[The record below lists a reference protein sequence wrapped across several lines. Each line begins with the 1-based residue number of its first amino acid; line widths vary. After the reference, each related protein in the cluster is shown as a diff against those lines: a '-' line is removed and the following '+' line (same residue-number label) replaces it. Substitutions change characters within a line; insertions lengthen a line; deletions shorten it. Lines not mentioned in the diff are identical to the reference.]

1 VERGE
6 RLPTD
11 PWLDLVP
18 SPSPAKAAVTAFP
31 GHIVV
36 AADVDRPWLDARL
49 EDGDL
54 AAPLSPRFLTA
65 LEDRLG
71 LVCGCIDA
79 VVLADPLPGPPPVE
93 LTPLVDSTH
102 PRVVRARLFRSD
114 VRVWTA
120 GDAVLV
126 IGRGLADRWEAAIE
140 VDGHA
145 RNAGLGRSLARS
157 ARHLV
162 PGNSPVWAQVAP
174 GNASSL
180 RAFLAAG
187 YRPVGGEVLLT
198 PHGD

>member
-1 VERGE
+1 M
-6 RLPTD
+6 
-11 PWLDLVP
+11 
-18 SPSPAKAAVTAFP
+18 TAFP

-49 EDGDL
+49 PDEDL

-79 VVLADPLPGPPPVE
+79 VVFAAALTGPPPVD
-93 LTPLVDSTH
+93 LTPIDDSSH
-102 PRVVRARLFRSD
+102 PRVARARLFRSD
-114 VRVWTA
+114 VRVWTHGA
-120 GDAVLV
+120 AVLV
-126 IGRGLADRWEAAIE
+126 IGRGLAGRWEAAIE
-140 VDGHA
+140 VDARA
-145 RNAGLGRSLARS
+145 RNTGLGRSLALA

-162 PGNSPVWAQVAP
+162 PGHSPVWAQIAP

-187 YRPVGGEVLLT
+187 YQPVGGEVLLT
-198 PHGD
+198 PHGA